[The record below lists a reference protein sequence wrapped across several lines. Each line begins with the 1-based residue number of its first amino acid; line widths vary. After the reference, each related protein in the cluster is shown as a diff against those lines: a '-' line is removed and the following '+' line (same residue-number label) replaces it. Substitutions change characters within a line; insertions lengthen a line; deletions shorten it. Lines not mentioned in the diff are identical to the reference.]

1 MLDKGAS
8 IFITGISGQ
17 LGIALK
23 EVLKGY
29 NIRGCGIE
37 DSDISKPLETIDL
50 ISDFHPDLVIHAAA
64 YTDVDGCEMNPD
76 LAYKVNAY
84 GTRNVALA
92 CQKCEVPMVYISTD
106 YIFDGRKRSP
116 YIEYDEPNPLS
127 VYGRSKL
134 VGERIV
140 SSLLNRYYIVRT
152 SWLFGKGRNFVR
164 TILRL
169 ASERDELSVVND
181 QIGCPTYALDLA
193 KTISEIIKT
202 DLWGVYHAS
211 NNDRASWFEFACAI
225 LEYAGIE
232 KETFAGNKTQ
242 GKKVSFQGVKVI
254 PITTEELGLP
264 APRPSFSV
272 TRNYCL
278 QMQGMDNM
286 RSWREALKDYL
297 EGELKPRD
305 A

>member
-29 NIRGCGIE
+29 NVKGCGIE

-50 ISDFHPDLVIHAAA
+50 ISDFNPDLVIHAAA
-64 YTDVDGCEMNPD
+64 YTDVDGCETNPD

-116 YIEYDEPNPLS
+116 YIEFDEPNPLS

-134 VGERIV
+134 AGEGIV
-140 SSLLNRYYIVRT
+140 SSLLNRYYIIRT

-169 ASERDELSVVND
+169 ASERDELSIVND

-225 LEYAGIE
+225 LEYAGI
-232 KETFAGNKTQ
+232 G
-242 GKKVSFQGVKVI
+242 GVKVI
-254 PITTEELGLP
+254 PITTEELGRP

-297 EGELKPRD
+297 EDELKQRD